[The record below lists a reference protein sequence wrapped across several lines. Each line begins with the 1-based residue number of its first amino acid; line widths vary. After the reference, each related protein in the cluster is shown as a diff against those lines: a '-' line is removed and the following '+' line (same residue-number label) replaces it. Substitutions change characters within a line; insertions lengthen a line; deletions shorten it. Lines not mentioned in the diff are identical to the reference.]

1 MSAGENTIELA
12 NNELTVLAI
21 AGCPYCYES
30 IDDLKLISE
39 RVGKGNIKFVVFTGD
54 STNIAWYKDKA
65 LGKIKVVQADESSPL
80 FGLAKGRFPTFVFKG
95 GDEIR
100 VWNNS
105 GFGVRAKDWIEG
117 QI

>member
-1 MSAGENTIELA
+1 MSVGESAIGLD

-39 RVGKGNIKFVVFTGD
+39 RAGKRKINFVVFTGD
-54 STNIAWYKDKA
+54 SANLVWYQDKA
-65 LGKIKVVQADESSPL
+65 QGKIKVVQADESSPL
-80 FGLAKGRFPTFVFKG
+80 FSLAKGSFPTFVFKG
-95 GDEIR
+95 DHEIR
-100 VWNNS
+100 VWKNS
-105 GFGVRAKDWIEG
+105 GFGVRAKDWIEE